1 MSVYLK
7 MQYKEEN
14 MSTKD
19 FIAYQESIDSTVAA
33 FDTDVRNGLSST
45 EAKGRLETHGANE
58 LEAEEKTTMF
68 QKFIE
73 QFKDFMII
81 VLLVAAAVSL
91 VVGMVEG
98 EGPADSIVILLVV
111 VLNAIMGVFQEAKA
125 EEAIDALRDM
135 ASPDAKVRRD
145 GQVHTIKSH
154 ELVPGD
160 VVILEAGDV
169 VPADIRLIEASSLKV
184 EEAALTGESVPV
196 EKEIIDLSGKE
207 AGIGDR
213 LNMVFS
219 STSITYG
226 RALGIVTGT
235 GMDTEV
241 GHIATMLAT
250 TESKKTPLQR
260 DQDKLG
266 KVLTYMII
274 AIAVLTFAVGV
285 FVQDQE
291 IVHMLL
297 IAISLAV
304 AAIPEGLPAITTII
318 LSIGTQTMAERNA
331 LIRTLPA
338 VETLGGTQVICSDKT
353 GTLTVNKMT
362 IEQVF
367 YNNSSHNADEAI
379 AMDNTLLRA
388 ITFANDSELDNTGEL
403 IGDPTETAMIK
414 YAIDKGYDLQAELKA
429 TPRID
434 EVPFDSTRKLMSTVH
449 QLADGRYLIAV
460 KGAPD
465 QLIKRAS
472 HIELDGQV
480 VPMTSEIQE
489 EILNNND
496 NMARKALRV
505 LAGAYKY
512 VDTLPAT
519 VDTTTVET
527 DLIFAGLVGM
537 IDPERQEAGAAI
549 QVAREAGI
557 RTVMIT
563 GDHAITAQAIAE
575 RLTILAPG
583 EDNSHH
589 VITGAELDT
598 ISDEELA
605 QRVQDYFVYAR
616 VSPEH
621 KVRIIQAWQANGMTV
636 SMTGDGVN
644 DAPSLKQADIGVG
657 MGITGTEVSKG
668 ASDMVLADDNF
679 ETIVVAVEEGRKVFA
694 NIQKAVQFLLSA
706 NLGEV
711 ITIFVATL
719 LGWTIL
725 EPIHIL
731 WINLVTDVFPAI
743 ALGMEQAE
751 KGSMKKAPRDKN
763 SSFLSNGVF
772 PSIIYQGILEGSLTL
787 FAYWFS
793 RFYIGVDNSVAETI
807 AFATLGLIQLFH
819 AYNVKS
825 VFQSLF
831 SDNPFNNKYLN
842 GASILSGALLIG
854 VIVTPGINDFFSAT
868 APTLTQWGFIV
879 ATAFSIVVFVEIIK
893 FILRATGFAARYEK
907 IGHKTATDK

>member
-7 MQYKEEN
+7 KQYKEEN